1 MPWGYVAAYYY
12 AKSKKRQAQQKSI
25 QARRNAA
32 ASAQQSFLDLLNAS
46 KTTNLSDKDA
56 ELLVSNDTVQHGT
69 ESDNYLGPPFGT
81 SDDYIEV
88 LIYDNQNNFI
98 KKTTIHDN

>member
-12 AKSKKRQAQQKSI
+12 AKSKKRQAQQKSL

-32 ASAQQSFLDLLNAS
+32 ANAQQSFLDLLNAS

-56 ELLVSNDTVQHGT
+56 GLLVSNDVVEFGSEQ
-69 ESDNYLGPPFGT
+69 DNY
-81 SDDYIEV
+81 
-88 LIYDNQNNFI
+88 
-98 KKTTIHDN
+98 